1 MAAGRICLGV
11 IVGVHGV
18 RGHLKIKAYTDK
30 PAALDRYGP
39 VSLDDGSLLH
49 LKVKSVS
56 PKGTVIAVAQEV
68 TDRNEAELMRGL
80 ELFIKRDALPPTA
93 NDEVYHTDL
102 VGLEARD
109 NDGVAIGVI
118 VGLHDFGAGDI
129 IEVKPP
135 SGPTMMLPFAP
146 EYRDEMRLEEGF
158 VTLLPP
164 QGMMELA
171 GMDGKTENPE
181 GRVDQSKAHSTQ
193 SKGASE

>member
-18 RGHLKIKAYTDK
+18 RGHLKIKAYTDN

-39 VSLDDGSLLH
+39 VSLDDGRLLH

-56 PKGTVIAVAQEV
+56 PKGPVIAMAQEV

-146 EYRDEMRLEEGF
+146 EYRDEKRLSEGF

-171 GMDGKTENPE
+171 GMDGKTEDPDE
-181 GRVDQSKAHSTQ
+181 RVDRSKAHSTQ
-193 SKGASE
+193 SKGALE

>member
-18 RGHLKIKAYTDK
+18 RGHLKIKAYTDN

-39 VSLDDGSLLH
+39 VSLDDGRLLH

-56 PKGTVIAVAQEV
+56 PKGPVIAVAQEV

-171 GMDGKTENPE
+171 GMDGKTEDPDE
-181 GRVDQSKAHSTQ
+181 RVDRSKAHSTQ
-193 SKGASE
+193 SKGALE

>member
-1 MAAGRICLGV
+1 MAAGRLCLGV

-18 RGHLKIKAYTDK
+18 RGHLKIKGYTDN

-39 VSLDDGSLLH
+39 VSLDDGRLLH

-56 PKGTVIAVAQEV
+56 PKGPVIAMAQEV

-171 GMDGKTENPE
+171 GMDGKTEDPDE
-181 GRVDQSKAHSTQ
+181 RVDRSKAHSTQ
-193 SKGASE
+193 SKGALE

>member
-18 RGHLKIKAYTDK
+18 RGHLKIKAYTDN

-39 VSLDDGSLLH
+39 VSLDDGRLLH

-56 PKGTVIAVAQEV
+56 PKGPVIAMAQEV

-171 GMDGKTENPE
+171 GMDGKTEDPDE
-181 GRVDQSKAHSTQ
+181 RVDRSKAHSTQ
-193 SKGASE
+193 SKGALE